1 MNQENAKIPLFSVS
15 LELYPKAIETA
26 LKKYVAVVLEDS
38 VQKSLVTE
46 KEQAIIAKWVS
57 HLGLP
62 AEFLTGSRIVA
73 TVPKE
78 TALVVRSSGS
88 TGRPKRLLLSRSAL
102 HAATRATNAYLGAT
116 GDWYCALPLNYVAGS
131 MTLVRALLSDTN
143 YHLVSTNLTDLPNPD
158 PAKNSY
164 ISLVPTQMY
173 RALSN
178 PETLA
183 SLQKFTKILIGGAK
197 IPKDLQE
204 AITATGL
211 STVCTYGM
219 AETCGGVVYDG
230 KPLPGVRIL
239 TKEERVYLE
248 TPTAFSG
255 YLDQQWQLDRKASAE
270 VLSGKRV
277 KTQDRGSCQNGV
289 LKIFGRLDDVVI
301 IGGENIDL
309 GAVRQLLQEKTG
321 DPKLGGVTVVPVPD
335 PVWGSILIA
344 FASEAYALPAIQ
356 QHLKALPNSALPRR
370 FIKLEEMPLTITAKI
385 DFPKLIEIARKE
397 WCLGHSR

>member
-1 MNQENAKIPLFSVS
+1 MKQENAKIPLFAVS
-15 LELYPKAIETA
+15 LELYPKAIEMA

-38 VQKSLVTE
+38 VRNFPVTE
-46 KEQAIIAKWVS
+46 KEREIIGKWVN

-62 AEFLTGSRIVA
+62 EEFLTDSRIIA

-78 TALVVRSSGS
+78 AALVVRSSGS

-102 HAATRATNAYLGAT
+102 TSATRATNLYLGAT

-131 MTLVRALLSDTN
+131 MTLVRAVLSGTN
-143 YHLVSTNLTDLPNPD
+143 YYLLSTNLADLPNPN
-158 PAKNSY
+158 PANNSY
-164 ISLVPTQMY
+164 ISLVPTQLY
-173 RALSN
+173 RALAE
-178 PETLA
+178 PKILA
-183 SLQKFTKILIGGAK
+183 KLQKFTKILIGGAK

-204 AITATGL
+204 AIEVAKL

-255 YLDQQWQLDRKASAE
+255 YLDHRWQLDRKASAE

-277 KTQDRGSCQNGV
+277 KTQDRGSCQNGI
-289 LKIFGRLDDVVI
+289 LEIFGRLDDIVI

-309 GAVRQLLQEKTG
+309 SAVRQFLQEKTG

-344 FASEAYALPAIQ
+344 FASKPYALPAIQ
-356 QHLKALPNSALPRR
+356 QYLKFLPNAALPRR
-370 FIKLEEMPLTITAKI
+370 FIKLDELPLTITAKI

-397 WCLGHSR
+397 WCLGQSR